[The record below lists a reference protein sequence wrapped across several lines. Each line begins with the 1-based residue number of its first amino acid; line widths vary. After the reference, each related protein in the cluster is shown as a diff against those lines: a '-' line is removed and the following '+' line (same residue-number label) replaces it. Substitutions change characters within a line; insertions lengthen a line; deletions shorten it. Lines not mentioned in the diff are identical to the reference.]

1 MQVTI
6 PYANPVQLLLLS
18 AGHCLHPEYV
28 TIRGGSLR
36 NAAYPAGFACIRHPS
51 LGWMLF
57 DTGYSSRFAEQTSAL
72 PYALYRKITPVVYR
86 EECSAVRQ
94 LARLG
99 VAADDVSCIILS
111 HFHADH
117 IGGLRDFPA
126 ARIFYPREAYDAVRL
141 LGPLSATRAGFL
153 RGLLPDDFET
163 RGTPIETEA
172 AWVPFPEGRPFPG
185 GYDLLGDGS
194 LLAVSLP
201 GHAAGQIGLLL
212 TTDRGA
218 RCLLCA
224 DAAWSSRA
232 LRDNLLPHPI
242 AGIVMHDRSAYRASF
257 ERLRRLQASDSALA
271 IVPSHC
277 REWFDIDSREVRR
290 L

>member
-1 MQVTI
+1 MTI
-6 PYANPVQLLLLS
+6 RSTVPVQLQLLS
-18 AGHCLHPEYV
+18 AGHCLHPEFV

-36 NAAYPAGFACIRHPS
+36 SAPYPAGFACIRHPS
-51 LGWMLF
+51 HGWMLF
-57 DTGYSSRFAEQTSAL
+57 DTGYSSRFIGQTAKL

-86 EECSAVRQ
+86 EEHAAVRQ

-99 VAADDVSCIILS
+99 IAAEDVGCVILS

-126 ARIFYPREAYDAVRL
+126 ARFFYPQEAYDAVRG
-141 LGPLSATRAGFL
+141 LGPLRATRAGFL
-153 RGLLPDDFET
+153 RGLLPDDFDA
-163 RGTPIETEA
+163 RGTPIESAA
-172 AWVPFPEGRPFPG
+172 AWVPFPKVGPLPG
-185 GYDLLGDGS
+185 GFDLLGDGS

-212 TTDRGA
+212 TTDLGT

-232 LRDNLLPHPI
+232 LRDNRLPHPI
-242 AGIVMHDRSAYRASF
+242 AGIVMHDRTAYGASF
-257 ERLRRLQASDSALA
+257 ERLRQLQSMDPALA

-277 REWFDIDSREVRR
+277 REWFNIDSRQVRR

>member
-1 MQVTI
+1 MTI
-6 PYANPVQLLLLS
+6 SSAVPVKLMLLS
-18 AGHCLHPEYV
+18 AGHCLHPEFV

-36 NAAYPAGFACIRHPS
+36 SAAYPAGFACIRHPS
-51 LGWMLF
+51 RGWLLF
-57 DTGYSSRFAEQTSAL
+57 DAGYSARFAEETAAL
-72 PYALYRKITPVVYR
+72 PYALYRKLTPVVYR
-86 EECSAVRQ
+86 EEHAAVRQ
-94 LARLG
+94 LSRLG
-99 VAADDVSCIILS
+99 ISAEEIGCVIVS

-117 IGGLRDFPA
+117 IGGIRDFPA
-126 ARIFYPREAYDAVRL
+126 ARLLYSREAYDAVRS
-141 LGPLSATRAGFL
+141 LGPLRATRAGFL
-153 RGLLPDDFET
+153 SGLLPDDFEA
-163 RGTPIETEA
+163 RGTPIEA
-172 AWVPFPEGRPFPG
+172 SSKWVPFPKGSSFPG

-212 TTDRGA
+212 TTDRGT

-232 LRDNLLPHPI
+232 LRDNRLPHPL
-242 AGIVMHDRSAYRASF
+242 AGIVMHDREAYRASF
-257 ERLRRLQASDSALA
+257 ERLRRLQAADPALA

-277 REWFDIDSREVRR
+277 REWFDVDSRDARR